1 ANLMIGS
8 NYLGSAPYFNGS
20 IDDFLIFNKSL
31 TADEVLGLYNA
42 TRVSHSESVT
52 PGNVTYTAYTQD
64 LAGNVGSDVKVFGA
78 VNLSRSDFTG
88 GDSTNLTN
96 VDLRNITNLTFD
108 NPAQGKIVFSE
119 NVSFVDVGDVNEH
132 VNISFNRIEVNSTGL
147 PALNKSATLY
157 LYNLTFSNPRILRDG
172 AVCSTVICS
181 EVDYTGGTLEF
192 TVSEFSVYTTE
203 ETPATTA
210 TVASS
215 SGGGGGGGGG
225 SVPAKLS
232 GVEVDPAEFNIKKV
246 VGIFDKREVTLSNT
260 GEEELEIMPLLVGL
274 EGIVGFDNNN
284 FTIAAGKS
292 EVFEFDVNVPEEV
305 GIYVGKL
312 VFKAGDKIL
321 EVPFVLNAN
330 PEKSLFDIGVDI
342 PDEYKRIDE
351 GEKLKVQITLLQA
364 ALQEQMD
371 VTLDYVIK
379 DYDGGVYLRESETV
393 AVFAQKSFTKEFQVH
408 EFPEGKYIIGATV
421 TYPDGSAELVATASS
436 QFDINQ
442 EFFSVN
448 LDYVVIA
455 ILVAVILIFVFLVIL
470 ITKYKREIHRHRTKK
485 GGNKKGKKNGK

>member
-1 ANLMIGS
+1 
-8 NYLGSAPYFNGS
+8 
-20 IDDFLIFNKSL
+20 
-31 TADEVLGLYNA
+31 
-42 TRVSHSESVT
+42 
-52 PGNVTYTAYTQD
+52 
-64 LAGNVGSDVKVFGA
+64 
-78 VNLSRSDFTG
+78 
-88 GDSTNLTN
+88 
-96 VDLRNITNLTFD
+96 
-108 NPAQGKIVFSE
+108 
-119 NVSFVDVGDVNEH
+119 
-132 VNISFNRIEVNSTGL
+132 
-147 PALNKSATLY
+147 
-157 LYNLTFSNPRILRDG
+157 
-172 AVCSTVICS
+172 
-181 EVDYTGGTLEF
+181 
-192 TVSEFSVYTTE
+192 
-203 ETPATTA
+203 
-210 TVASS
+210 
-215 SGGGGGGGGG
+215 GGGGG

-312 VFKAGDKIL
+312 VFKAGYKIL